1 MLGWFQAIMPKE
13 DRFFDLFARHART
26 LVDGSDSLVKLF
38 EGGDSIP
45 EHCKAISDHE
55 HAADDVIRE
64 VLMLV
69 RRTFIT
75 PFDRSAITDLIS
87 SMDDAIDEMHK
98 TSKAIAMFEVTEF
111 KPQMREMSL
120 LIAKVARLT
129 AEAIPMLRKMGSN
142 SAQLHK
148 LTEQIVHIEA
158 EADDLH
164 EDGMRALFREHRDGN
179 AMNFIVG
186 REIYSHL
193 ERVVDRFEDVA
204 NEIQGI
210 VIDHS

>member
-1 MLGWFQAIMPKE
+1 MFQWFQALMPKE
-13 DRFFDLFARHART
+13 DRFFGLFARHAET
-26 LVDGSDSLVKLF
+26 LVAGSESLVKLF
-38 EGGDSIP
+38 EGSAIQQ
-45 EHCKAISDHE
+45 HCQEISDHE
-55 HAADDVIRE
+55 HSADDVIRE
-64 VLMLV
+64 VLVLV

-98 TSKAIAMFEVTEF
+98 TSNAIMMFEVTEF
-111 KPQMREMSL
+111 TPEMKQMSL
-120 LIAKVARLT
+120 LIAKVAKLT
-129 AEAIPMLRKMGSN
+129 QQAIPMLKKMGAN
-142 SAQLHK
+142 AVELHK

-158 EADDLH
+158 EADHVH
-164 EDGMRALFREHRDGN
+164 EAGMKALFLKHRDGN

-210 VIDHS
+210 VIDHA